1 MYRDLRVLNV
11 VHDSYTRLC
20 GVGLRELVF
29 ALERC
34 KLVFEQTRLNLRN
47 TGGKNSLET
56 MVISALKNLFNS
68 LLLYK
73 DLLKH
78 ELFIVCYASVT

>member
-1 MYRDLRVLNV
+1 MWCG
-11 VHDSYTRLC
+11 TRLC
-20 GVGLRELVF
+20 GVRKLVF

-34 KLVFEQTRLNLRN
+34 KLVFKQTRLNLRN

-56 MVISALKNLFNS
+56 MVISALKNFLNS

-78 ELFIVCYASVT
+78 ELSIVFYASVT